1 MVEKIEREKVL
12 WKWNE
17 KLARIRSA
25 LAEPRALKNQPMGH
39 FIFDPLYWVCKKWA
53 DIWNVWCQSVF
64 SSLFFLLRM
73 TNSKL
78 SMIWVTLAKA
88 PSDASVTEDLWVC
101 LVHQLILWN
110 KNHEWSQTNG
120 SKWKKFLFRLNA
132 MNYNCTEFDKKI
144 FSILE
149 RKSTFKRTKAWK
161 GTQTTRR
168 SKLVHF
174 LIFHWLWLSLIK
186 YPKLVNYFFEIV

>member
-1 MVEKIEREKVL
+1 MKKESVESFKNHSHGKDISEEF
-12 WKWNE
+12 N
-17 KLARIRSA
+17 RS
-25 LAEPRALKNQPMGH
+25 PTYNMSKFKRKNQPMGH

-120 SKWKKFLFRLNA
+120 SKWKKCLFRLNA
-132 MNYNCTEFDKKI
+132 MNFNF
-144 FSILE
+144 
-149 RKSTFKRTKAWK
+149 
-161 GTQTTRR
+161 
-168 SKLVHF
+168 
-174 LIFHWLWLSLIK
+174 
-186 YPKLVNYFFEIV
+186 

>member
-1 MVEKIEREKVL
+1 MKKESVGKGFFSTKVSNIVRMVKIFLNESIVVL
-12 WKWNE
+12 PTICQNSRGKISQWATSYLTHCIE
-17 KLARIRSA
+17 FA
-25 LAEPRALKNQPMGH
+25 
-39 FIFDPLYWVCKKWA
+39 KKWA

-120 SKWKKFLFRLNA
+120 SKWKKCLFRLNA
-132 MNYNCTEFDKKI
+132 MNYNCTEFNKKS
-144 FSILE
+144 FQ
-149 RKSTFKRTKAWK
+149 F
-161 GTQTTRR
+161 
-168 SKLVHF
+168 
-174 LIFHWLWLSLIK
+174 
-186 YPKLVNYFFEIV
+186 